1 MFKIISSQFDSR
13 NRSRKFS
20 CRSAFPVQ
28 GRRLSGRRGRAGNLH
43 QRRRSSQWHSGQ
55 AMLLEMLL
63 LLFLCLVL
71 CCCSVVYNCMCLL
84 FLSCLLSVVCVAV
97 VPMFLTCLNILFLF
111 IKNPFIIRVDETE
124 VIKRNF
130 IIEIV

>member
-1 MFKIISSQFDSR
+1 
-13 NRSRKFS
+13 
-20 CRSAFPVQ
+20 
-28 GRRLSGRRGRAGNLH
+28 
-43 QRRRSSQWHSGQ
+43 
-55 AMLLEMLL
+55 
-63 LLFLCLVL
+63 
-71 CCCSVVYNCMCLL
+71 MCLL